1 MFTRKVIRIF
11 CFRYENAA
19 VTIFELS
26 LRQLPG
32 THLVLVPLVVDGSE
46 DEDVED
52 EKRGPDGDS
61 HTVEIKIS
69 TKVISGPKKVC

>member
-1 MFTRKVIRIF
+1 M
-11 CFRYENAA
+11 
-19 VTIFELS
+19 TIFELS

-61 HTVEIKIS
+61 HTVKIKIS
-69 TKVISGPKKVC
+69 VMAHHVC